1 MCSLSTDRLAVEKE
15 YLLTEIKDKTPLV
28 YLIPTTMRE
37 GRCTTALVDYL
48 VLTHNDFIERCRGIV
63 SQGAESASAVWR
75 EHKVPITHVH
85 RCHFLEYEQ
94 HLQSIILSH
103 CHYSLTVGSDQTI
116 KYDLPAL
123 EKHVLNRFIYGKPV
137 VLLDIPCVAY
147 RKDIYTAETFQD
159 IRRKVKP
166 QVKYVSLIC
175 QICCHQTLNT
185 KRLSRYRC
193 HFANVSSKT

>member
-1 MCSLSTDRLAVEKE
+1 MCSPSTDRLPVEEK
-15 YLLTEIKDKTPLV
+15 YLLAEIKDETHLV

-63 SQGAESASAVWR
+63 SQGSESSASAVWR

-103 CHYSLTVGSDQTI
+103 CHYSLAVGSGQNI

-123 EKHVLNRFIYGKPV
+123 EKNILNRFIYGKPA
-137 VLLDIPCVAY
+137 VLLDIACVAY
-147 RKDIYTAETFQD
+147 RKDIYTAETFQE

-166 QVKYVSLIC
+166 QVNYVIIFCL
-175 QICCHQTLNT
+175 
-185 KRLSRYRC
+185 
-193 HFANVSSKT
+193 V